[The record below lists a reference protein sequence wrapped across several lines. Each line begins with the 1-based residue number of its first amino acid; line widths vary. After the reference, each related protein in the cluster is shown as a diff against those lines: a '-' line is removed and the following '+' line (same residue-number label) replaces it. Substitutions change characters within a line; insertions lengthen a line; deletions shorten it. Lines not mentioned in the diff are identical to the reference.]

1 MQFAR
6 INDVTLH
13 YQHISATD
21 DRPTLVF
28 SNSLATDFRIWRDVI
43 VRLVGQ
49 AEIITYDNR
58 GHGLSDIG
66 TSPYQLDD
74 LVGDLAGL
82 LDYLGKKDVIL
93 CGLSVGGMIAQR
105 LAVLRPDLT
114 KGLILCDTA
123 AKIGN
128 TDMWNERMHT
138 ARAQGLAGLVEGNM
152 QRWFT
157 ADFHNHRKDELAG
170 YCNMFLRTPLDGYL
184 GTAAALRDADLTE
197 AAKNLD
203 LPTLCIVGDE
213 DGSTPPEL
221 VLNTANLIPNADFK
235 LIKGAGHIPCV
246 EQPEILS
253 DLIAGFL
260 AQHAPSA

>member
-6 INDVTLH
+6 VNDITLH
-13 YQHISATD
+13 YQHISAPED
-21 DRPTLVF
+21 CPTVIF

-66 TSPYQLDD
+66 NPPYQLDE

-82 LDYLGKKDVIL
+82 LDYLGKKKVFI

-105 LAVLRPDLT
+105 LAALRPDLT

-123 AKIGN
+123 VKIG
-128 TDMWNERMHT
+128 TTEMWNERMHT
-138 ARAQGLAGLVEGNM
+138 ARTDGLAGLVDANM

-157 ADFHNHRKDELAG
+157 ADFHTNRADELAG
-170 YCNMFLRTPLDGYL
+170 YCNMFLRTPLEGYL
-184 GTAAALRDADLTE
+184 GRNGPA
-197 AAKNLD
+197 
-203 LPTLCIVGDE
+203 
-213 DGSTPPEL
+213 
-221 VLNTANLIPNADFK
+221 
-235 LIKGAGHIPCV
+235 
-246 EQPEILS
+246 
-253 DLIAGFL
+253 
-260 AQHAPSA
+260 